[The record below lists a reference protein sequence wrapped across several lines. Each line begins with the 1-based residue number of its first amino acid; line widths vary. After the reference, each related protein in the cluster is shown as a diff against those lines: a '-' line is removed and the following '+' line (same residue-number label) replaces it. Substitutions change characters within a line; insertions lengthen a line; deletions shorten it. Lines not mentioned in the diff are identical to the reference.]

1 MGQVSN
7 QSPHDRSV
15 EQNWYHLT
23 SIILTAIKNHV
34 PTKTISGRWNLPWIT
49 RGLRLTR
56 RKQRV
61 YNLAKRTQN
70 LQHCKKFKELRKTWK
85 RSLLVAHNDYVR
97 GLLD

>member
-7 QSPHDRSV
+7 QSPHDRFV

-23 SIILTAIKNHV
+23 SIILKAIKNHV
-34 PTKTISGRWNLPWIT
+34 PTKTISGRWNLLWIT

-70 LQHCKKFKELRKTWK
+70 PQHCKKFKELQSYGKPGNGAYW
-85 RSLLVAHNDYVR
+85 
-97 GLLD
+97 

>member
-7 QSPHDRSV
+7 QSPHDGSV

-23 SIILTAIKNHV
+23 SIILKAIKNHV
-34 PTKTISGRWNLPWIT
+34 PTKIISGRWNLPWIT

-70 LQHCKKFKELRKTWK
+70 PQHCKKFKELRKTWK